1 MIHNKTMG
9 LDPLAAYM
17 MMIFP
22 FLYDAHGIIPYNLG
36 SFDTNNVKYEGF
48 FFFFLKTNYWIFFK
62 IMTIFILFFQN
73 ENFKINF

>member
-1 MIHNKTMG
+1 MG

-48 FFFFLKTNYWIFFK
+48 FFFFLKTNY
-62 IMTIFILFFQN
+62 
-73 ENFKINF
+73 